1 MADPPLQVFVAAFDN
16 ESQAAA
22 ALEDYRTM
30 DPDGSIELVDAVV
43 IVRGADGKVRIEET
57 ADAGDEK
64 WAKRG
69 AVAGA
74 LVGLIF
80 APSMIG
86 AAVIGGVGGGIWGTA
101 RQRLSR

>member
-1 MADPPLQVFVAAFDN
+1 LQVFVAAFDN
-16 ESQAAA
+16 ERQAGA
-22 ALEDYRTM
+22 ALEDFRTT

-43 IVRGADGKVRIEET
+43 IVRGADGKVRIEEA

-69 AVAGA
+69 AVAGT

-80 APSMIG
+80 SPSIIG
-86 AAVIGGVGGGIWGTA
+86 TAVNGGVGGGIWGKCATKA
-101 RQRLSR
+101 FEMRT

>member
-1 MADPPLQVFVAAFDN
+1 
-16 ESQAAA
+16 
-22 ALEDYRTM
+22 M
-30 DPDGSIELVDAVV
+30 DPGGSIELVDAVV
-43 IVRGADGKVRIEET
+43 IVRGADGKVRIEEA

-80 APSMIG
+80 PPSIIG
-86 AAVIGGVGGGIWGTA
+86 TAVIGGIGGGIWGKCATRA
-101 RQRLSR
+101 LAQKRPRKS